1 MILQIN
7 VQAKMGV
14 AENIYLSLLAAVR
27 RACYRFRFG
36 NGEQARHAFKKYLA
50 AKTGTYLHRKHRS
63 DNHAFAI
70 ICEEKKSFH

>member
-7 VQAKMGV
+7 VQAKMGGGGKCLFIPFGSGT
-14 AENIYLSLLAAVR
+14 EGLLQISIWQR
-27 RACYRFRFG
+27 RAGPACF
-36 NGEQARHAFKKYLA
+36 QKYLA

-70 ICEEKKSFH
+70 ICDEKKSFH